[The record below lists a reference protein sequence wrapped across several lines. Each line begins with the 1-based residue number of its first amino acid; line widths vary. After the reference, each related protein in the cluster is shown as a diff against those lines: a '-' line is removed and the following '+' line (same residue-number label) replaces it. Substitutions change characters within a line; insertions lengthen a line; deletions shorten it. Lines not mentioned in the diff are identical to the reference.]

1 MKTLKEAH
9 QKKLITMA
17 EQLNDNP
24 DILREAIDQKQ
35 IDDMQRAVEKLTRL
49 FSAPEFDELQSMR
62 TGLSK
67 AYENLTD
74 LLAANRMTRWMKLGK
89 ELKDVGTFTTGV
101 MAFLRQLP
109 QIAMMITNSVNSK
122 GNVDRDE
129 PIAHILSGDDGTLSK
144 LSSIIVKSLR
154 PASFFGQKQLPY
166 VNMEEIAFEVLGL
179 SLNQI
184 DKLKELSTQSRVVKK
199 TLNPELFKS
208 IDDALK
214 SLGQPAQSETGAEQ
228 SDEQA
233 AQQQAGKQKLLTVAT
248 IKQDFPVMFRA
259 AVATAFPE
267 RDKDDFGR
275 VKIGTRE
282 AVARDLFIK
291 NIIEWLKEHGL
302 IETK

>member
-1 MKTLKEAH
+1 MKTLKETH
-9 QKKLITMA
+9 QKKLAILT

-35 IDDMQRAVEKLTRL
+35 IDDIQRAVEKLTRL
-49 FSAPEFDELQSMR
+49 FSAPEFEELQSMR
-62 TGLSK
+62 TGLSR

-109 QIAMMITNSVNSK
+109 QIAMMITNSVNAG
-122 GNVDRDE
+122 GNVNRDE
-129 PIAHILSGDDGTLSK
+129 PIAHILSGDQGTLGK

-166 VNMEEIAFEVLGL
+166 VDMEQIAFEVLGL

-214 SLGQPAQSETGAEQ
+214 SLGQPSKPDEANEQ
-228 SDEQA
+228 GQESTTT
-233 AQQQAGKQKLLTVAT
+233 KQKLPTVAVV
-248 IKQDFPVMFRA
+248 KQDFPVMFRA
-259 AVATAFPE
+259 AVASAFPE
-267 RDKDDFGR
+267 REKDDYGR

-282 AVARDLFIK
+282 AVARDIFIK